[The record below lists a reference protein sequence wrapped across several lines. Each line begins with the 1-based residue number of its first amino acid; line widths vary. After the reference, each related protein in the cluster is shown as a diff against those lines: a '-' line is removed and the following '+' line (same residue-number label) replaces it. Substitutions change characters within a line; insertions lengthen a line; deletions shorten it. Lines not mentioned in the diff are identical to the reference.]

1 MAHKSKNSTGL
12 SLLLHMCFVNGLSH
26 FKDGLNLYY
35 PVVVG
40 RLFVRAKKC
49 QPRTNLSKPWLLCTS
64 FINTVGEQT
73 YVGMASCDTPLS
85 RVLRRHTVFHH
96 WLVQGY
102 RRCVSYPPYRD
113 HRLLSMRSSYPSLP
127 SFRQLENRPTIKRRL
142 GRNEEFLIGV

>member
-1 MAHKSKNSTGL
+1 MCVRRNSSPGQ
-12 SLLLHMCFVNGLSH
+12 SH
-26 FKDGLNLYY
+26 GFCALAFLNTL
-35 PVVVG
+35 
-40 RLFVRAKKC
+40 
-49 QPRTNLSKPWLLCTS
+49 
-64 FINTVGEQT
+64 GEQT
-73 YVGMASCDTPLS
+73 YEGMASCDTPLS

-142 GRNEEFLIGV
+142 GRNEEFLIDSKTDHASLNGENGLRDGFTSAHARTKLPA